1 LDKFLQIL
9 EDGRLTDGRGQTVH
23 FSETVIIF
31 TSNIGASDAQPSSD
45 MEATKAHFQQAV
57 QGHFN
62 DTLGRPELLNRFGD
76 NIIVFDFI
84 NDPGI
89 RSAIMSG
96 KLSGIREHLL
106 DQFNLELILDEDH
119 VQKLVGE
126 GNVSHGGRGLINIIE
141 QKLVNPMSLY
151 LFEHLHQLKV
161 RRLKLHVS
169 GDGKGNSVFNLEE

>member
-1 LDKFLQIL
+1 MSR
-9 EDGRLTDGRGQTVH
+9 E
-23 FSETVIIF
+23 S
-31 TSNIGASDAQPSSD
+31 
-45 MEATKAHFQQAV
+45 TKAHFQHAV

-96 KLSGIREHLL
+96 KLDGIREHLL
-106 DQFNLELILDEDH
+106 DQFNLDLILDEAH
-119 VQKLVGE
+119 VQRLVGE
-126 GNVSHGGRGLINIIE
+126 GKVGHGGRGLINIIE

-151 LFEHLHQLKV
+151 LFEHLHQLKT
-161 RRLKLHVS
+161 RRLKLNVS
-169 GDGKGNSVFNLEE
+169 GDSNGESVFSLEE